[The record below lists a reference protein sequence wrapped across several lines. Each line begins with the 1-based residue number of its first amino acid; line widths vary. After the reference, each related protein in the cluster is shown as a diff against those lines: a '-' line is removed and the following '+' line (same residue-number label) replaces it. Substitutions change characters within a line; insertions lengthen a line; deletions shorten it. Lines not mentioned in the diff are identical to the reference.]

1 MYDRELKRLN
11 VLYDRRIKKL
21 SVKAIVK
28 RNDVSRNTV
37 TNVTK
42 RYANLTDEDIISYH
56 KKPSYS
62 NDTFYQKR
70 TPKVTK
76 AEIEGIERLCKKYL
90 NCYLTPEQLCKKL
103 CEKKGVDFDIVQNYA
118 SKRLEDIEFEGKN
131 EKSNYIS
138 KIHSIRNE
146 RHPIKNYKEVYWEH
160 YESTEV
166 FVSENC
172 FYLYARKFWI
182 DVDWG
187 NKTLGEL
194 IDTNQ
199 NH

>member
-11 VLYDRRIKKL
+11 ILYDRRIKKL
-21 SVKAIVK
+21 PVKEIVK
-28 RNDVSRNTV
+28 KYDVSRNTV
-37 TNVTK
+37 GNVTK
-42 RYANLTDEDIISYH
+42 RYANLTDEDVIVYH
-56 KKPSYS
+56 KKQSFP
-62 NDTFYQKR
+62 NDTSYQKR

-76 AEIEGIERLCKKYL
+76 AEIEGIERCCKKYL

-103 CEKKGVDFDIVQNYA
+103 CEEKGVDFDIVQNYA
-118 SKRLEDIEFEGKN
+118 SERLGDIEFEGKN

-138 KIHSIRNE
+138 KIHDIRN
-146 RHPIKNYKEVYWEH
+146 RPHPSKNYKEVYWNH

-166 FVSENC
+166 FVSEKC
-172 FYLYARKFWI
+172 FYLYAKKFWI

-194 IDTNQ
+194 IDTK
-199 NH
+199 